1 MEGIR
6 ECKHAVKSFT
16 LTELGEGSNNA
27 GGAKARGRR
36 FEVLD
41 RLKRLRAGLSPAQ
54 KNDWQWFKENW
65 DREMVTEH
73 GQHWASLFAGW
84 MKNVLDDKRSNAF
97 SMFVHKE
104 TCRVFHAEL
113 ALHVPGS

>member
-6 ECKHAVKSFT
+6 ECKHAVRNFT
-16 LTELGEGSNNA
+16 LADLGEGSNNA
-27 GGAKARGRR
+27 GGAKAKMRR

-54 KNDWQWFKENW
+54 KNDWQENW
-65 DREMVTEH
+65 DREMVTAH

-84 MKNVLDDKRSNAF
+84 MKKVLDDERSNAF
-97 SMFVHKE
+97 SMFVHNE
-104 TCRVFHAEL
+104 TCRVFHGTV
-113 ALHVPGS
+113 ALQVPGA

>member
-6 ECKHAVKSFT
+6 ECKQAVKNFT
-16 LTELGEGSNNA
+16 LEELGKGSDNA
-27 GGAKARGRR
+27 GGAKAKARR

-54 KNDWQWFKENW
+54 KNDWQWFKDNW
-65 DREMVTEH
+65 GCEMVAEH
-73 GQHWASLFAGW
+73 GPDWASVFAGW

-97 SMFVHKE
+97 SMFVHNE
-104 TCRVFHAEL
+104 TCRVFHGTV
-113 ALHVPGS
+113 ALQVPGA